1 MEATTA
7 TTLAEAKKF
16 LGDNLTKGV
25 KCPCCSRHTQI
36 YSRKIT
42 SSMAYG
48 LIELYKL
55 HKLGGE
61 FMWTHI
67 ENSFKILNLPSSVR
81 GDVPKLRFWGL
92 IEPRTEES
100 EDGNPNSGF
109 YRLTSAGIAFAE
121 NELKIE
127 SKILIYNNEMYGY
140 AKDSELI
147 SIKQA
152 LKDKFNYN
160 QLMGHENV

>member
-1 MEATTA
+1 MEVTTS
-7 TTLAEAKKF
+7 TTLDQAKKF
-16 LGDNLTKGV
+16 LSDNLTKGV
-25 KCPCCSRHTQI
+25 KCPCCNRHTQI

-48 LIELYKL
+48 LILIYKDWV
-55 HKLGGE
+55 KGTY
-61 FMWTHI
+61 THI
-67 ENSFKILNLPSSVR
+67 ESLFKSTPNLPSSVR

-127 SKILIYNNEMYGY
+127 SKILIYNNEMCGY

-147 SIKQA
+147 TIKQA